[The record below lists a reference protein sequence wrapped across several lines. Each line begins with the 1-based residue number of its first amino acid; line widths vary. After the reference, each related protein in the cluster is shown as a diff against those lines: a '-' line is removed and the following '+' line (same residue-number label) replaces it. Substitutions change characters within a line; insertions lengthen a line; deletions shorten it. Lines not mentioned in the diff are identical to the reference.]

1 MSDQPDDD
9 LQQRPRRGKQD
20 ESDLASD
27 RCPDCGALSL
37 EARAPAADLVA
48 PPKPTTRVGVPV
60 GHSLTCE
67 NCGRMWTRRR

>member
-1 MSDQPDDD
+1 MSDPSEREPEH
-9 LQQRPRRGKQD
+9 RPRGGKQD

-48 PPKPTTRVGVPV
+48 PAKSKARVSVPT

-67 NCGRMWTRRR
+67 NCGRMWTRKR